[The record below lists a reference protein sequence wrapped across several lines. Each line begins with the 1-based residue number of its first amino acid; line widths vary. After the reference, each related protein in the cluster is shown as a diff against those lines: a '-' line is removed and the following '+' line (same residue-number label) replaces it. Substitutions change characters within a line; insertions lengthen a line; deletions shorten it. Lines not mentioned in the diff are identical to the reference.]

1 MLNYLVN
8 LLPGQV
14 EADRLPGDVDGRR
27 RGHVEHPL
35 RRDCTLAAAR
45 QHGSRRAGVR
55 ARPRARREVAGL
67 RDGAVSLALLDERL
81 VGRTGTATG
90 DDTIIIIS
98 AQDWLESD
106 RYRVIRVSDSKV
118 MMT

>member
-1 MLNYLVN
+1 MDVLYLTHLVN
-8 LLPGQV
+8 FLPGQV

-35 RRDCTLAAAR
+35 RRHRRLAASR
-45 QHGSRRAGVR
+45 QHGARRAGVR
-55 ARPRARREVAGL
+55 ARRRARGQVAGL

-90 DDTIIIIS
+90 GDTIRS
-98 AQDWLESD
+98 ANPIGSG
-106 RYRVIRVSDSKV
+106 
-118 MMT
+118 

>member
-1 MLNYLVN
+1 MLTYLVN

-35 RRDCTLAAAR
+35 RRHHRRSRVAASR
-45 QHGSRRAGVR
+45 QHGARRAGVR
-55 ARPRARREVAGL
+55 ARHRARREVAGL

-90 DDTIIIIS
+90 GDAIRS
-98 AQDWLESD
+98 ARD
-106 RYRVIRVSDSKV
+106 
-118 MMT
+118 MTGLCNQKSTVL

>member
-1 MLNYLVN
+1 MVILYLLTYLVD

-35 RRDCTLAAAR
+35 GRHRRRPCVAAAR
-45 QHGSRRAGVR
+45 QHGARRAGVR

-81 VGRTGTATG
+81 VGRTGTAAGEETKPLEVPH
-90 DDTIIIIS
+90 
-98 AQDWLESD
+98 DWS
-106 RYRVIRVSDSKV
+106 V
-118 MMT
+118 

>member
-1 MLNYLVN
+1 MDVLYLTHLVN
-8 LLPGQV
+8 FLPGQV

-35 RRDCTLAAAR
+35 RRHRRSRVAAAR
-45 QHGSRRAGVR
+45 QHGARRAGVR

-90 DDTIIIIS
+90 GDTIRS
-98 AQDWLESD
+98 ANPIGSG
-106 RYRVIRVSDSKV
+106 
-118 MMT
+118 